1 MLFTMKKIFRQ
12 SISYAVAALA
22 ALTTTGCLEE
32 AFPED
37 GSFTEDQVKDV
48 DKAELAGAM
57 TSYFLSGGSEAYD
70 IAYMTFMTWRDAM
83 TADMPVNDASWDYYN
98 YYNSQ
103 VSLGNSYNQG
113 LWWDR
118 SYYHINRA
126 NNTLNL
132 CDTDPESEDAYF
144 RGYAYALRGMLYF
157 DLARFFEY
165 KHTDVEALDRAAD
178 QRGIWGLTVP
188 IITETTT
195 EAESRVTPRAPFY
208 QLYRFVNNDLQQAE
222 VYLANYHSTASK
234 DNPSLGVAY
243 GLHARF
249 WLELGSRFQRY
260 PADLEKQIESDSNQD
275 LASLPSL
282 GIRTAN
288 DCFRLAADYARKAIN
303 EGYSPVTESQWY
315 DKSSG
320 FNTPNQS
327 WMWAIIISPENWL
340 AKDCT
345 WKGWVS
351 YHCPEATYGMSD
363 NSEYQAYRCID
374 ARLYGE
380 MDPNDWRRD
389 TWIDPEFASM
399 DDGDEKREVFDSRF
413 ARVTTYNYADFCAY
427 NAYAGFKF
435 RPGSGNGTTPTIGNA
450 VSVPLMRVEEMYLI
464 EAEALAYCEGP
475 AAGKAALES
484 FMNAY
489 RMKEG
494 TTYSINSSILEDIIN
509 EIWIQKRVELWGE
522 GQVWYDYKRRELA
535 IERGYPGTN
544 HPDLYRYNSYPDAVA
559 PWCNMYIVDRV
570 RDLNQTVIL
579 NPDPTRAIPTLW
591 TE

>member
-1 MLFTMKKIFRQ
+1 MMKKIIRH
-12 SISYAVAALA
+12 SISYAAI
-22 ALTTTGCLEE
+22 ALTAFATTGCLEE
-32 AFPED
+32 AFPEN
-37 GSFTEDQVKDV
+37 GTFTEEQIKDV

-57 TSYFLSGGSEAYD
+57 ISYFLAGGDQAYD
-70 IAYMTFMTWRDAM
+70 IGYMTFMTWRDAM
-83 TADMPVNDASWDYYN
+83 TADMPVNDNEWDYYN

-118 SYYHINRA
+118 SYYQISRA
-126 NNTLNL
+126 NSTLKI
-132 CDTDPESEDAYF
+132 CDTDPESDDAYF
-144 RGYAYALRGMLYF
+144 RGAAYALRGMLYF
-157 DLARFFEY
+157 DLARTFEY
-165 KHTDVEALDRAAD
+165 KHTYVEALDRSAD

-188 IITETTT
+188 IITENTT
-195 EAESRVTPRAPFY
+195 EAESRRTPRAPFY
-208 QLYRFVNNDLQQAE
+208 QLYRFVNNDLLQAE
-222 VYLANYHSTASK
+222 LYMKDYHSVTSK

-249 WLELGSRFQRY
+249 WLELGSRFSRY
-260 PADLEKQIESDSNQD
+260 PEDLAKQIASDSNEEYAD
-275 LASLPSL
+275 LPSL
-282 GIRTAN
+282 GIKSATE
-288 DCFRLAADYARKAIN
+288 CFRLAADYARKAIN
-303 EGYSPVTESQWY
+303 EGYTPLTQSQWY

-351 YHCPEATYGMSD
+351 FHCPEATYGMSE
-363 NSEYQAYRCID
+363 STEYRAYRLID
-374 ARLYGE
+374 ARLYAE
-380 MDPNDWRRD
+380 IDPDDWRRD
-389 TWIDPEFASM
+389 TWIDPEFSAM
-399 DDGDEKREVFDSRF
+399 TDDSEKQAEFDSRF
-413 ARVTTYNYADFCAY
+413 AKVTTYNYGEFCKF

-435 RPGSGNGTTPTIGNA
+435 RPASGNGTTPSIGNA

-464 EAEALAYCEGP
+464 EAEALAYCDGP

-484 FMNAY
+484 FMNSY

-494 TTYSINSSILEDIIN
+494 ATYSIDSPVLEDVVN

-522 GQVWYDYKRRELA
+522 GQVWFDYKRRELA

-544 HPDLYRYNSYPDAVA
+544 HPEIYRYNSYPDAVA
-559 PWCNMYIVDRV
+559 PWCNMYICDRV